1 MAAGLTPKQARF
13 VDEFIV
19 DLNATQAAIRAGYS
33 AKTANQSGPRL
44 LVNVGVAAAI
54 AKRQAKVSAKAE
66 LTAESHIAKL
76 EELRDAALK
85 AEQFAAAITAETKRG
100 EVAGLYI
107 KRREDVTKLSP
118 AERAERVKRVLK
130 LA

>member
-1 MAAGLTPKQARF
+1 MALTPKQQRF
-13 VDEFIV
+13 VDEYLT

-33 AKTANQSGPRL
+33 PRSATVEGSRL
-44 LVNVGVAAAI
+44 LANAKVAAVLAE
-54 AKRQAKVSAKAE
+54 RQAKVSERCE
-66 LTAESHIAKL
+66 LTAESHLAML
-76 EELRDAALK
+76 EELRDKAAR
-85 AEQFAAAITAETKRG
+85 EGQFAAAITAETKRG
-100 EVAGLYI
+100 EVAGLYV